1 MRETGLLL
9 AEREIWETL
18 AAPSQILLSGAA
30 AGSADLL
37 HQNAKT
43 AAGSAGVRQYR
54 HSPHAKAKRPGLR
67 CVERARLRMLLCA
80 WRCVACRGERERWAC
95 RPDMEAVARVAQEC
109 ELVMRWEARWLIM
122 WRWVRD
128 RRQERVRAAQC
139 TQACGE
145 ERCAEGAWLTSIPL
159 RRYRCRLE
167 AESTVLCTERGR
179 VQTW

>member
-54 HSPHAKAKRPGLR
+54 HSPHAKAKRQRLP
-67 CVERARLRMLLCA
+67 CVERARLRMLLCGVLLVRPKA
-80 WRCVACRGERERWAC
+80 WPCFRASRR
-95 RPDMEAVARVAQEC
+95 VARPGKANKQQKTP
-109 ELVMRWEARWLIM
+109 RKSSTQ
-122 WRWVRD
+122 RD
-128 RRQERVRAAQC
+128 RR
-139 TQACGE
+139 
-145 ERCAEGAWLTSIPL
+145 AEG
-159 RRYRCRLE
+159 E
-167 AESTVLCTERGR
+167 ALDARARNR
-179 VQTW
+179 VDF